1 MICGHKYWE
10 TGSRVIAKGMSSSPL
25 GVPGIFRR
33 RFLTQ
38 PSAAA
43 GLLAL
48 SATALTET
56 ARGASGPGS
65 GGKGA
70 SLAKPLP
77 NLLDSPERVTLSALP
92 KGATPEQ
99 AISAIRRVAEAA
111 TDFSWLS
118 RGDVVF
124 IKPASNSPHQYPATT
139 SPLAVLAIA
148 RLLREKGAGR
158 VIVGDK
164 PGVEWVHQDKSR
176 QRGSSRA
183 ILSKNGLHQAAL
195 ESGAEVHY
203 FDEAGYDAYFADRT
217 EHESHWRG
225 ELWFPSILREVD
237 HLVVLPRVSRHTLAG
252 TSFGLK
258 TAVGWLRDDSRL
270 ELHRDARSFWEK
282 AVEINDALVLRQKF
296 RLVLSLAI
304 KVQTTFGPDRGYTVE
319 PDPGLVF
326 GSESLLAHD
335 MVALGWLLWNRE
347 QWTPAEH
354 LVWYRDPYR
363 AYPGALNRAFVGYI
377 WGFKEL
383 LASET
388 YNSLPSRSVRTDPQL
403 SHAASLKGGVPQ
415 LELEDVSEM
424 LPEGIRNYLVEKA
437 TS

>member
-1 MICGHKYWE
+1 MRCCHEYWQ
-10 TGSRVIAKGMSSSPL
+10 TGPGVIAKGMSTSLL
-25 GVPGIFRR
+25 GVPGIVQR
-33 RFLTQ
+33 RFLPQ
-38 PSAAA
+38 PLTTA

-65 GGKGA
+65 EEKGT

-77 NLLDSPERVTLSALP
+77 NFLDSHERVSLAALP

-99 AISAIRRVAEAA
+99 TIAAIQRVAEAA

-124 IKPASNSPHQYPATT
+124 IKPASNSPHPYPATT
-139 SPLAVLAIA
+139 SPLAVLAIT

-164 PGVEWVHQDKSR
+164 PGVEWVYQNKSR

-203 FDEAGYDAYFADRT
+203 FDEAGYDAYFADQT
-217 EHESHWRG
+217 EHKSHWRG

-237 HLVVLPRVSRHTLAG
+237 HIVVLPRVSRHTLAG
-252 TSFGLK
+252 TTFGLK
-258 TAVGWLRDDSRL
+258 AAVGWLRDDSRL
-270 ELHRDARSFWEK
+270 ELHRDARSFLEK
-282 AVEINDALVLRQKF
+282 AVEINDALVLRQKL
-296 RLVLSLAI
+296 RLVLSLGT

-347 QWTPAEH
+347 QWTPAAQ

-363 AYPGALNRAFVGYI
+363 AYPGALNRAFVGYT

-388 YNSLPSRSVRTDPQL
+388 YHSVPIHSVRTDPQL
-403 SHAASLKGGVPQ
+403 SHAASLQGGVPQ
-415 LELEDVSEM
+415 IELEDVSNL
-424 LPEGIRNYLVEKA
+424 LPEGIRNYLLEKA

>member
-1 MICGHKYWE
+1 MMCGHKYWE
-10 TGSRVIAKGMSSSPL
+10 TGSRVIAKGMSTSPL
-25 GVPGIFRR
+25 GVPGIFRC

-38 PSAAA
+38 PLAIA
-43 GLLAL
+43 GHMALA
-48 SATALTET
+48 ATALTET
-56 ARGASGPGS
+56 ARGAAGS
-65 GGKGA
+65 GSDGKGT

-77 NLLDSPERVTLSALP
+77 NFLDSHERVPIAALP
-92 KGATPEQ
+92 RGATPEQ
-99 AISAIRRVAEAA
+99 TIAAIRRVAEAA

-118 RGDVVF
+118 RGDAVF

-164 PGVEWVHQDKSR
+164 PGVEWVYQDKNR

-203 FDEAGYDAYFADRT
+203 FDEAGYDAYFADHT
-217 EHESHWRG
+217 EHKSHWRG
-225 ELWFPSILREVD
+225 ELLFPSILKEVD
-237 HLVVLPRVSRHTLAG
+237 HIVLLPRVSRHTLAG
-252 TSFGLK
+252 TTFGLK
-258 TAVGWLRDDSRL
+258 AAVGWLRDDSRL
-270 ELHRDARSFWEK
+270 ELHRDARSFLEK
-282 AVEINDALVLRQKF
+282 AVEINDALVLRQKL
-296 RLVLSLAI
+296 RLVLSLAT

-347 QWTPAEH
+347 QLTPAEQ

-363 AYPGALNRAFVGYI
+363 AYPGALNRAFVGYT

-388 YNSLPSRSVRTDPQL
+388 YDSVPVHSVRTDPQL

-415 LELEDVSEM
+415 IELEDVSNM
-424 LPEGIRNYLVEKA
+424 LPEGIRNYLLEKA